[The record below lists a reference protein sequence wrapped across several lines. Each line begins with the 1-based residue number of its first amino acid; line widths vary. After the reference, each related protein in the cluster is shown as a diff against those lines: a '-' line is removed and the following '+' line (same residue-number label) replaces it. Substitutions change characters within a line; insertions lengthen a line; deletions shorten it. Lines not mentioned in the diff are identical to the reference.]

1 MIGKIAWKN
10 MWFKPLN
17 TVLSV
22 LLLTASVSI
31 ITVLILLQKQFEEQ
45 FSSSMDDIDLV
56 LGAKGSPLQL
66 ILSSVY
72 QIDAP
77 PGNINYLE
85 AKRWMDNPF
94 VASAIPL
101 AYGDNYKGYKI
112 IGTTPDYITKYGGE
126 VVQGN
131 VFQKDFEVVVGYEI
145 AQNLGLK
152 VGDTFLGTH
161 GDAEEGGEV
170 HEDKPY
176 TIVGIT
182 SKTGKILDNVILS
195 NIESV
200 WNMHDHDHSH
210 ENEEEHVHAD
220 GENHDHDH
228 SHAEEDGHEHTAV
241 CNHGHSEIVSYEGKE
256 ITAVLLK
263 FRNKMG
269 IVTWPRMIP
278 QNTEMQAA
286 SPAIEIN
293 RLFSLFGVGLTALQ
307 YLAYGIMMISGIS
320 IFVALYNTLK
330 ERKFEFALLRVNGA
344 TRLQLLKLVLIE
356 SLLLCITGF
365 VFGMIFGRV
374 ALYFIS
380 LSSQAEFKMAFD
392 PFEFIWDKEGILFLI
407 TLFVGILA
415 AMIPAI
421 KAYYLNIS
429 KTLANA

>member
-210 ENEEEHVHAD
+210 ENEEEHVYAD

-228 SHAEEDGHEHTAV
+228 SHAEEDGHEHTAA